1 MSKAYVA
8 SRENATMLQNEVKKM
23 KKFISVILILMLV
36 TAQCAIT
43 VSAAEEA
50 SAGYVAT
57 AEGNLNVRKSASASG
72 EVTAQLKKGEYVTL
86 LSKSSSWWRV
96 EYAKG
101 KYGYCHS
108 DYIRQVSSG
117 SATVKISSGYLNVR
131 RGAGTSYSVQATLS
145 KGERVLILSESGS
158 WSRILYHGTKTGYVR
173 SDYLSSAGASSYPAV
188 KLSVPSYKQTDSRW
202 ANVKIGMSGKTIGQ
216 IGCVTTAIAMI
227 ESYRSGRTIY
237 PDEMSKRLSY
247 SSSGSVYWPS
257 DYKAYT
263 SSSGY
268 LSKIYSEL
276 KAGRPVLIG
285 AKNSSGSQH
294 WVVVTGYTG
303 ADTLSVGGFIINDPG
318 SNTRTT
324 LAQFLGV
331 YPTFYKYFCY

>member
-1 MSKAYVA
+1 MLIG
-8 SRENATMLQNEVKKM
+8 ATCIIN
-23 KKFISVILILMLV
+23 
-36 TAQCAIT
+36 
-43 VSAAEEA
+43 VSAAEGA
-50 SAGYVAT
+50 SAGHVAT
-57 AEGNLNVRKSASASG
+57 AQGNLNVRRSASASG
-72 EVTAQLKKGEYVTL
+72 EVIASLEKGAYVTL
-86 LSKSSSWWRV
+86 LGKSSSWWRV

-101 KYGYCHS
+101 QYGYCHS
-108 DYIRQVSSG
+108 DYIRQVSG
-117 SATVKISSGYLNVR
+117 REAAVKISSGYLNVR
-131 RGAGTSYSVQATLS
+131 RGAGTSYGVQSKLT
-145 KGERVLILSESGS
+145 KGEKIIVLLDSGS
-158 WSRILYHGTKTGYVR
+158 WSKILYHGTKTGYV
-173 SDYLSSAGASSYPAV
+173 SSGYLSSAEALSYPAV

-202 ANVKIGMSGKTIGQ
+202 ANVTIGTSGKTMAQ

-227 ESYRSGRTIY
+227 ESYTSGKTIY

-247 SSSGSVYWPS
+247 SSSGSVYWPT

-285 AKNSSGSQH
+285 AKNSKGSQH

-303 ADTLSVGGFIINDPG
+303 AETLSAGNFTVNDPG

-324 LAQFLGV
+324 LSQFLEV
-331 YPTFYKYFCY
+331 YPAFYKYFCYQAA